1 MFEFTQYPEQTYIEM
16 KMAITTDYSK
26 EYGVPLDD
34 VVDLFVE
41 KGVYEM
47 LDDGRDLYIMRMCPY
62 MVEYVYE
69 YLHPD
74 PSEQGGE

>member
-47 LDDGRDLYIMRMCPY
+47 LDDGRDLYIMHMCPY
-62 MVEYVYE
+62 MVEYVHE